1 MSLIRGYAMQ
11 SEASLKERQSQKELK
26 NEWNIYG
33 VDDSVVCLGYIDGH
47 VGRHIDGSDG
57 VHGEYSVGRRNLG
70 RRILLVLMDKWAG
83 ILMDLMEFMVSTV

>member
-1 MSLIRGYAMQ
+1 MEEFG
-11 SEASLKERQSQKELK
+11 KK
-26 NEWNIYG
+26 NTTSFDG
-33 VDDSVVCLGYIDGH
+33 QVD
-47 VGRHIDGSDG
+47 RHIDGSDG